1 MNSFITPNRTAAMKL
16 NTEESRIL
24 SLVRRGDRDSEI
36 AAILSLS
43 LPTVQALLNQVSTKL
58 DARDRLELA
67 MMAARMD
74 TRNFPAA

>member
-1 MNSFITPNRTAAMKL
+1 MKL

-36 AAILSLS
+36 AAALALS
-43 LPTVQALLNQVSTKL
+43 LPTVQALLHQVSTKL